1 MKLAIIG
8 SRSLN
13 FNFEKHISPD
23 IDTIVSG
30 GASGIDT
37 LAEKYADEHNID
49 KIIIKPDYR
58 KFGKYAPIK
67 RNKSIIELA
76 DIVVAFWGG
85 QSSGTKFSID
95 YAKSIGKK
103 VIVHK
108 ITPINTKGEL

>member
-13 FNFEKHISPD
+13 FNFEKHIPPD

-67 RNKSIIELA
+67 RNKSI
-76 DIVVAFWGG
+76 
-85 QSSGTKFSID
+85 D